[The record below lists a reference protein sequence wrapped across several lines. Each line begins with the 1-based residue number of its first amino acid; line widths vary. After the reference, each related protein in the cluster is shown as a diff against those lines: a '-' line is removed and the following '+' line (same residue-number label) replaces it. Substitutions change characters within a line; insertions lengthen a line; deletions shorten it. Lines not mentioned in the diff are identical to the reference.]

1 MLDDSKRL
9 CLTSGEIICLT
20 PVMNFVFCMDSVAE
34 ASPATISRCGMLL
47 YETLNLTGVGP
58 KDTTDTG
65 KIVMTG
71 TLDIHA
77 FINSWID

>member
-1 MLDDSKRL
+1 
-9 CLTSGEIICLT
+9 
-20 PVMNFVFCMDSVAE
+20 MDSVAE